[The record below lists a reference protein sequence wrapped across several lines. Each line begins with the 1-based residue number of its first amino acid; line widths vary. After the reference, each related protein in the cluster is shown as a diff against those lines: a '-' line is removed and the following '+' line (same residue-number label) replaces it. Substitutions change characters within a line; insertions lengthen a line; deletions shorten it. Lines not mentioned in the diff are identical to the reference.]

1 MTKTFDVAIIGGGV
15 IGASIALELAG
26 QKLRVVVVLDRQQA
40 GQEASWA
47 AAGMLS
53 PAPDSPR
60 DLPLVPLG
68 RESLKLYP
76 EFVAKVEE
84 ASGQPTGYAREG
96 TLEIFLAPAGEAER
110 DRRVSECKGL
120 GLAMEA
126 VPLDAA
132 RELEQ
137 SMGPAA
143 RAAAWLPEEGTVEP
157 RALTDSVLA
166 AAHQRGVELRPD
178 CAVTGLLRERDRCIG
193 VVADGGKVGAGNVV
207 MAAGCFS
214 GAIAGDDGLLA
225 LYAPTRPVRGQML
238 ALRCNGAGLRRVLR
252 SERGYLVPR
261 GDGRIVAGST
271 SEEAGFEKRVTPGGM
286 RHVLDAALEL
296 FPGLAGAEIVETWS
310 GLRPGT
316 PDDLPIL
323 GPTDIEGLLIATGH
337 YRNGILLAPVTAKLM
352 REWIVDGRTSFDA
365 RAFSPLRFS
374 SGRSIDSPRSMSRGM

>member
-26 QKLRVVVVLDRQQA
+26 QKLRVVVLDRQQA
-40 GQEASWA
+40 GQEASWS

-60 DLPLVPLG
+60 DIPLAPLG

-76 EFVAKVEE
+76 EFVATVEE
-84 ASGQPTGYAREG
+84 ASGRPTGYAREG
-96 TLEIFLAPAGEAER
+96 TLELFLAPAGEAER
-110 DRRVSECKGL
+110 DRRVSECKAL
-120 GLAMEA
+120 GLAIEA
-126 VPLDAA
+126 APLDAA
-132 RELEQ
+132 REWEK
-137 SMGPAA
+137 SIGPAA

-166 AAHQRGVELRPD
+166 AALQRRVELRAE
-178 CAVTGLLRERDRCIG
+178 CAVTGLLREHERCIG
-193 VVADGGKVGAGNVV
+193 VVAGGERVEAKHVV
-207 MAAGCFS
+207 VAAGCFS
-214 GAIAGDDGLLA
+214 SAIAGDDDLLA
-225 LYAPTRPVRGQML
+225 RYAPTRPVRGQML

-261 GDGRIVAGST
+261 RDGRIVAGST

-286 RHVLDAALEL
+286 RQVLDAALEL
-296 FPGLAGAEIVETWS
+296 LPGLAGAEIVETWS

-352 REWIVDGRTSFDA
+352 REWIVDGRTGFDA
-365 RAFSPLRFS
+365 RVFSPLRFG
-374 SGRSIDSPRSMSRGM
+374 SGHTINSPRSMSRGM